1 MEYDIIMIGT
11 AKEIEKYIE
20 IIECSCRVVAAIDLL
35 DLEQGLANYEH
46 IRIEDINSRQ
56 FDRILLVCE
65 KAFKEILYPV
75 LTGSLAIASERISGL
90 EFIDELK
97 YRQDRERYIQLYE
110 AGDGIGGNFQMKVGN
125 EYKMLSDYRED
136 AGAIDMHYFFQDMIV
151 ASHIASKKVLH
162 HWDIGSRLDGFI
174 SHLLTCGIHTTV
186 IDIRPFRDI
195 NIGYGV
201 AKLDFIQ
208 EDATNLDRIESG
220 SIESLSALH
229 SIEHFGLGRY
239 GDEINP
245 DAWRIAML
253 NMERVLAV
261 NGALYLSVPVG
272 REEKLCFNAHRIF
285 HPRTICNTLKN
296 LKIEAMYLIHNGTVN
311 LFDAEEVARESYL
324 DQMGGYDCGIFVFI
338 KSEGNEHSL

>member
-1 MEYDIIMIGT
+1 MEYDVIIIST
-11 AKEIEKYIE
+11 AKEFVKYIE
-20 IIECSCRVVAAIDLL
+20 IIECSCHLGHG
-35 DLEQGLANYEH
+35 LESYEH
-46 IRIEDINSRQ
+46 IRIEDISSRQ
-56 FDRILLVCE
+56 FDKILLVCDN
-65 KAFKEILYPV
+65 AYKEILYPV
-75 LTGSLAIASERISGL
+75 LTGPLGIASERISGL
-90 EFIDELK
+90 EFIDEIK

-110 AGDGIGGNFQMKVGN
+110 AGKGVWGNFRMNAEN

-136 AGAIDMHYFFQDMIV
+136 AGSIDMHYFFQDMIV
-151 ASHIASKKVLH
+151 ASLIASKKVLH

-195 NIGYGV
+195 NVGYGV

-208 EDATNLDRIESG
+208 EDATNLDGIGNG

-245 DAWRIAML
+245 NAWRIAML

-261 NGALYLSVPVG
+261 NGTLYLSVPIG
-272 REEKLCFNAHRIF
+272 QEERLCFNAHRIF

-296 LKIEAMYLIHNGTVN
+296 MKFEAMYLIHNGTVN
-311 LFDAEEVARESYL
+311 LFDAEEVARECYL
-324 DQMGGYDCGIFVFI
+324 DQLGDYDCGIFVFN
-338 KSEGNEHSL
+338 KSEENEHSY